1 MTVKFDLERW
11 GDGTLR
17 LVHWDSLHGDDVV
30 IEIEKG
36 AAYLHRYV
44 AKTDG
49 AVDVDDLEE
58 VVTEIGNLP
67 AFLEKLM
74 KERGNA

>member
-1 MTVKFDLERW
+1 MRFDLETW

-17 LVHWDSLHGDDVV
+17 LVHWDSLRGDDVV

-36 AAYLHRYV
+36 AAYLHKQV
-44 AKTDG
+44 AKTEN
-49 AVDVDDLEE
+49 VVSLDDLED

-67 AFLEKLM
+67 AFLENLAA
-74 KERGNA
+74 ERAENA